1 MLTRLAV
8 NYVNNPDTNK
18 KQLLYRSID
27 IEDSERA
34 KYKNYDET
42 FNYIFGSSNIGS
54 KIHTLI
60 GMASTSKSV
69 YEFILH
75 NQWILGY
82 ATGADIQTLVKSGM
96 PLTTMV
102 IDTVSDAYIDDKYC
116 ATYMK
121 KKSIPT
127 YSKGYYRYMNDII
140 TWLFTSK
147 TNNFDERL
155 DVLTLTGKKASD
167 VIKDNPWILMYT
179 DNENRLRIMRKLV
192 IPFTRM
198 AIVTGLNQHEM
209 IFLPL
214 SLKPVYEG
222 WNRDILE
229 IIRPSEETIDVKL
242 SRYCYEHSAFFRT
255 EDDNSMLR
263 NNLWLLDYVEEPY
276 TKKRILELLGLVNV
290 VETKKLISIS
300 PKENKIGLFSNQ
312 LEIDVDEYKTYKSL
326 NRKLLQL
333 FQRGENE
340 VDEYDLVD
348 FINSDDRVLETWPWL
363 VNYVTNPSLITDIRK
378 KI

>member
-18 KQLLYRSID
+18 KQLLYRTID
-27 IEDSERA
+27 IEESEIA

-42 FNYIFGSSNIGS
+42 FKFIFGSTDIRS
-54 KIHTLI
+54 KLHSLI
-60 GMASTSKSV
+60 GMASTSKKV
-69 YEFILH
+69 YDFIFH

-82 ATGADIQTLVKSGM
+82 ASSADIQVLDNMGM
-96 PLTTMV
+96 PITTMV
-102 IDTVSDAYIDDKYC
+102 IDIVGDAYIDDKYC
-116 ATYMK
+116 ATYTK

-127 YSKGYYRYMNDII
+127 YAKGYYRYMNEII
-140 TWLFTSK
+140 TWLFKANVNTF
-147 TNNFDERL
+147 NERL
-155 DVLTLTGKKASD
+155 DVLTLTNKKASD

-179 DNENRLRIMRKLV
+179 DNENRLRIMKKLV
-192 IPFTRM
+192 IPFTQM
-198 AIVTGLNQHEM
+198 ELTTGFNQKEM
-209 IFLPL
+209 VFIPFL
-214 SLKPVYEG
+214 LKPVYDA
-222 WNRDILE
+222 WNHDILE
-229 IIRPSEETIDVKL
+229 IIKPGEETVDVKL
-242 SRYCYEHSAFFRT
+242 SRYCYEHSAYYRT

-276 TKKRILELLGLVNV
+276 TKKRILELLGLVGV

-312 LEIDVDEYKTYKSL
+312 LEIDINEYKSYKGL

-340 VDEYDLVD
+340 VDEMELVE
-348 FINSDDRVLETWPWL
+348 FINSDERVLETWPWL
-363 VNYVTNPSLITDIRK
+363 VNYVTNSSLITDIRK